1 MSKKQKKKP
10 QSQKPAKPSNIKLA
24 LFALGILLL
33 LLLIGNIFTFFISLQ
48 KPISSNLNTSK
59 NYTWNK
65 KSVYNLAVI
74 QNKDEQNPAISVV
87 SFQPTEQKAVVLHLS
102 ANIYSEVAKGYG
114 TWRLG
119 SVYQLGQ
126 EEPQKKGAS
135 LLKMT
140 LTRLLAIPID
150 AVVFPPDSAKYEDT
164 EQLLTSFR
172 KNVIPDFMYLTKID
186 SDLTKWEA
194 LELYYH
200 ISKVRSDKIDSLNFE
215 RSAIT
220 ESKLLPDSSRVLGI
234 NTVRLD
240 LFIREKLSDP
250 AIISENIPVA
260 VFNATDKPGLA
271 QDIARFV
278 TNIGGNVI
286 IVQNMENK
294 QQKSTVT
301 LTPQQTTTHPKNSVT
316 FQRLAQFIAP
326 DCLSRDCELV
336 DAKLADSRAVI
347 NLVIGEDYV
356 RDWYEK

>member
-1 MSKKQKKKP
+1 MPKKQKPKP
-10 QSQKPAKPSNIKLA
+10 QNPKPGKPSQIKLA
-24 LFALGILLL
+24 LFALGILILL
-33 LLLIGNIFTFFISLQ
+33 LVIGKFLTFLISLQ
-48 KPISSNLNTSK
+48 KPITSELNTTKTYS
-59 NYTWNK
+59 WNK
-65 KSVYNLAVI
+65 KSVYNVAFI
-74 QNKDEQNPAISVV
+74 QHPNDQNPAISVV

-126 EEPQKKGAS
+126 EESPKKGAS
-135 LLKMT
+135 LLKLS

-150 AVVFPPDSAKYEDT
+150 AVVFPPDSTKYEDT

-172 KNVIPDFMYLTKID
+172 KNVIPDFLYLSRIE

-194 LELYYH
+194 LEFYYQ
-200 ISKVRSDKIDSLNFE
+200 ISKVRADKIDSLNFE

-220 ESKLLPDSSRVLGI
+220 ESKLLPDSSRVLGV

-240 LFIREKLSDP
+240 LFIREKLADP
-250 AIISENIPVA
+250 TITRENIPVA
-260 VFNATDKPGLA
+260 IFNATEQTGLA
-271 QDIARFV
+271 QELARFV

-294 QQKSTVT
+294 QLKSTVT
-301 LTPQQTTTHPKNSVT
+301 VTNQSHNQIKNTVT
-316 FQRLAQFIAP
+316 YQRLSQFMAP
-326 DCLSRDCELV
+326 DCLKRVCELE
-336 DAKLADSRAVI
+336 DDKIADSRAVI
-347 NLVIGEDYV
+347 NVVIGADYV